1 MGSFIWGSI
10 VGLVVGTITALF
22 TLPKSGRALRQ
33 QMSATAQETSRAI
46 QQRVETA
53 VPSDPVADSIAQG
66 KAAAR
71 RRMDDLGL
79 RRGN

>member
-10 VGLVVGTITALF
+10 FGLVGGAIVALF

-33 QMSATAQETSRAI
+33 QISATTQETGRAI

-53 VPSDPVADSIAQG
+53 VPSDPVAESIAQG

-79 RRGN
+79 RRGG